1 MMDQEQASFARRM
14 LTPIV
19 TEFKREVAQ
28 QRANGASDADI
39 ENMLERI
46 ERTNRSVMDSDL
58 LAFCMELFKEAA
70 IAA

>member
-19 TEFKREVAQ
+19 MEFKRAVAQ

-46 ERTNRSVMDSDL
+46 ERTNCSVMDSDL
-58 LAFCMELFKEAA
+58 LAFCMELFREAA
-70 IAA
+70 MAA